1 MVIERE
7 AAPVVA
13 LWRGPEAD
21 LFERAE
27 ALGFGLHRYSDQD
40 CYWLAAGHLSQ
51 CCPTA
56 ADVEAALGLGSAW
69 RQACARA
76 GIVPVRVAIVEV
88 QPVVVGVQA
97 VIAAPA
103 IAAPVTAAPVT
114 PHVRK
119 PLRWQRCEHCDFVT
133 KQGKRLADHI
143 AAEHR
148 PGAPVQQPEPTA
160 AARRAMVVA
169 AANRAGVAVKPV
181 PAPRAPLKAKAA
193 PVARIRYCPNCY
205 LRVSVAAKDKC
216 DNCGSPLKGN

>member
-97 VIAAPA
+97 VK
-103 IAAPVTAAPVT
+103 TALVT
-114 PHVRK
+114 PHGRK

-143 AAEHR
+143 AAEHP

-181 PAPRAPLKAKAA
+181 APPRVPVKAKAA
-193 PVARIRYCPNCY
+193 PVTRIRYCPNCY

-216 DNCGSPLKGN
+216 DNCGAPLKGN

>member
-7 AAPVVA
+7 TAPVVA

-27 ALGFGLHRYSDQD
+27 ALGFGLRRYPDQN
-40 CYWLAAGHLSQ
+40 CYWLTAGHLSQ

-56 ADVEAALGLGSAW
+56 ADVERALEFDSAW

-97 VIAAPA
+97 VKAAPA
-103 IAAPVTAAPVT
+103 IAAPVAAAPVT

-148 PGAPVQQPEPTA
+148 PGAPVQPVEPTLA
-160 AARRAMVVA
+160 ERRAMVVA
-169 AANRAGVAVKPV
+169 AANRAGVAIKPV
-181 PAPRAPLKAKAA
+181 PAPRVPVKAKAA
-193 PVARIRYCPNCY
+193 PVTRIRYCTNCY

-216 DNCGSPLKGN
+216 DNCGAPLKGN